1 MMKKWSGLIML
12 AGAVFAGSYFADK
25 WDAKAW
31 LTGLMNKGGGETP
44 APEED

>member
-1 MMKKWSGLIML
+1 ML

-31 LTGLMNKGGGETP
+31 LSKLMNKDGGETTP
-44 APEED
+44 PVGKGN